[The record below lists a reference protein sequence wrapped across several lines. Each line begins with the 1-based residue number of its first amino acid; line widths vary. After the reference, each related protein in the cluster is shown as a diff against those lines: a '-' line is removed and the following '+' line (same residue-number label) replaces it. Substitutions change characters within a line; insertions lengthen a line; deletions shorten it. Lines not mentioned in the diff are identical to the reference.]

1 MYAASWNFSIETHKL
16 IRILLI
22 AAILTVGTLQV
33 TKCSNDDDYESVS
46 TPAGRYGNLGID

>member
-22 AAILTVGTLQV
+22 AAILTVGSLQV
-33 TKCSNDDDYESVS
+33 TKCTEEPTGS
-46 TPAGRYGNLGID
+46 TDSSLHTPSGRYGNN